1 MSERKK
7 VSFSRGEPQDRLTVL
22 TDLLSDSV
30 AKSVHEVLGGE
41 ELESIIVL
49 VQGLGSK
56 EGVSVGIG
64 TTLSPEE
71 LPMVLYR
78 ALSAMLSPEMM
89 EEVGR
94 MLRGEEATH

>member
-1 MSERKK
+1 MSERKT
-7 VSFSRGEPQDRLTVL
+7 SFSRGKPHDRLTVL
-22 TDLLSDSV
+22 TDLLSDSI
-30 AKSVHEVLGGE
+30 AKTVQEVIGGE
-41 ELESIIVL
+41 ELDSIIVL

-64 TTLSPEE
+64 TTLSPEQ

-78 ALSAMLSPEMM
+78 ALAAMLSPEMM

-94 MLRGEEATH
+94 MLQGEEQTH